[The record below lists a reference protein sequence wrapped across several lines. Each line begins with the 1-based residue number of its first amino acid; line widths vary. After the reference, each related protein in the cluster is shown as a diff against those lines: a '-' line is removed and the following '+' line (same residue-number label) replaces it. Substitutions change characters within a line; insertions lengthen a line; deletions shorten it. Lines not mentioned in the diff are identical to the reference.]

1 MKEKTYDLNKLPKN
15 LEKEE
20 LRRRFK
26 EEPLS
31 VVNEWE
37 KGRLKKLFKAYDKDK
52 KALIRIDDLKSLFK
66 DLMADK
72 ANLGKVPK
80 CEEE

>member
-52 KALIRIDDLKSLFK
+52 KALIRIDGLKSLF
-66 DLMADK
+66 
-72 ANLGKVPK
+72 
-80 CEEE
+80 